1 MENQNNTK
9 TNTKAIVSLIL
20 GIVSLL
26 ITYLGIIAAV
36 AGIILSRMATKEIE
50 ERGEKGSGLALGG
63 LITSIVGVV
72 LQIIAI
78 IGTSILVKLISGG
91 Y

>member
-1 MENQNNTK
+1 MENNNNTK

-20 GIVSLL
+20 GIISLL
-26 ITYLGIIAAV
+26 LTYIGLISAV
-36 AGIILSRMATKEIE
+36 VGIILSRMATKEIE

-63 LITSIVGVV
+63 LITSIVGLV
-72 LQIIAI
+72 LQLIII
-78 IGTSILVKLISGG
+78 IGTSILARLITSG

>member
-1 MENQNNTK
+1 MENQNITK
-9 TNTKAIVSLIL
+9 TNTKAIISLIL
-20 GIVSLL
+20 GIISLL
-26 ITYLGIIAAV
+26 ITYLGLIAAV
-36 AGIILSRMATKEIE
+36 AGIILSRMATREIE

-78 IGTSILVKLISGG
+78 IGTSILAKLISGG